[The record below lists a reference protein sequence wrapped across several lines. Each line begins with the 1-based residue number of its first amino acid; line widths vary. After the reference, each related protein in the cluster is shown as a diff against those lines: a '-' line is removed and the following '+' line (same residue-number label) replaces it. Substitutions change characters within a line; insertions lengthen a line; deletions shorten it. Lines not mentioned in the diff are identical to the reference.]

1 MNAPISKN
9 LIEPK
14 IISNI
19 LYVDCIEDFEKIEL
33 QPNETRLAFDNYK
46 PLLYVRSR
54 DRFGEYGRVIIYFYE
69 DFATKIEGISEDEF
83 KAKCREA
90 GLNNDKIKLAVKFFL
105 EKMTNDDVLEWA
117 NKNNLNYTKE
127 SLRVSKCRIRAKL
140 SNVLTNLKCDKKS
153 VTK

>member
-1 MNAPISKN
+1 MNVPISRN
-9 LIEPK
+9 IIEPK
-14 IISNI
+14 IISN
-19 LYVDCIEDFEKIEL
+19 LLFVDSIEEFEAIQL
-33 QPNETRLAFDNYK
+33 QPNETKGAFDNYK
-46 PLLYVRSR
+46 QLLYIRSR
-54 DRFGEYGRVIIYFYE
+54 DRFGEYGRVMIYFYE

-140 SNVLTNLKCDKKS
+140 SNVLTNLKCTKKT